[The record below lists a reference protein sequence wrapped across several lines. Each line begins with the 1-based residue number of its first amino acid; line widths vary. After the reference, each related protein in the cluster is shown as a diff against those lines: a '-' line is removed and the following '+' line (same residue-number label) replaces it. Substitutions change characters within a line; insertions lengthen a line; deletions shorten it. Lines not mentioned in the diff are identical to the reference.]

1 MSQCILSLSY
11 GKDSLACLG
20 AIEKLGWKLD
30 RIVHAEIWAT
40 DTISADLPPMVEFK
54 KKADAIIKERYGI
67 EVEHIY
73 AVRGGERDTYEKRF
87 YAELTSGKFVGTI
100 KGFPLTRGGWC
111 KHLKYGSQVDLRKHI
126 LSEDEE
132 APENGGGQQD
142 LRVPDAEGELV
153 QLRPQDCST
162 PQITGFANRF
172 RQYCTGEL
180 KQYTLSHL
188 HFLIAPYQRGLI
200 QILWCSI

>member
-132 APENGGGQQD
+132 APASGGGDNRIYGFPMRKGDWCNSD
-142 LRVPDAEGELV
+142 LKIAA
-153 QLRPQDCST
+153 LRRLRGLQTGSVSIAPGNSSST
-162 PQITGFANRF
+162 PCPTCIF
-172 RQYCTGEL
+172 
-180 KQYTLSHL
+180 
-188 HFLIAPYQRGLI
+188 
-200 QILWCSI
+200 

>member
-1 MSQCILSLSY
+1 MSQYILSLSY

-73 AVRGGERDTYEKRF
+73 AVRGGSGTPTKSVSTLNSPAENSLGQSRGSLSHAEDGVNISSTGAKLTYESIF
-87 YAELTSGKFVGTI
+87 Y
-100 KGFPLTRGGWC
+100 
-111 KHLKYGSQVDLRKHI
+111 RKMKK
-126 LSEDEE
+126 
-132 APENGGGQQD
+132 PRRTGGGQQD

-188 HFLIAPYQRGLI
+188 HFLKAPYRRGLI

>member
-1 MSQCILSLSY
+1 M
-11 GKDSLACLG
+11 
-20 AIEKLGWKLD
+20 
-30 RIVHAEIWAT
+30 
-40 DTISADLPPMVEFK
+40 
-54 KKADAIIKERYGI
+54 
-67 EVEHIY
+67 
-73 AVRGGERDTYEKRF
+73 TYESIF
-87 YAELTSGKFVGTI
+87 Y
-100 KGFPLTRGGWC
+100 
-111 KHLKYGSQVDLRKHI
+111 RKMKK
-126 LSEDEE
+126 
-132 APENGGGQQD
+132 PRRTGGQQD

-188 HFLIAPYQRGLI
+188 HFLIAPYRRGLI